1 VVARNNVGSNRRQ
14 AGLVDEPDVAPA
26 TPPGLALAG
35 TSAGAPLISLFDD
48 FFVAR
53 KPLKGSPHTE
63 AAYRGDLAAISAWLA
78 ADLGTEPG
86 ELRLGQVTAKSLRR
100 AFAAY
105 SDSHAAASIA
115 RAWAAWNQFFS
126 FLVADEVVVGNPMA
140 AVAKPKV
147 PARAPKAL
155 QGEGTPERLLEAI
168 AAGERHARHPWPEH
182 DLTFVATALLTGLR
196 LSELLGLD
204 LGSVDGREGERRL
217 KVTGK
222 GSKVRFVPI
231 EAPLEAVINHYLS
244 TRKAHCP
251 KRKLSPSLH
260 SSWTNAVSACNA
272 EGPSTWSAS
281 PTAGPA
287 SVPGSPWGHLYM
299 RYVTQLLPA
308 WPRTAPVPAR
318 SSTSWATRASTPH
331 RPTSTPRRT
340 SSERPSGRT
349 ARTVPLAGSQRTCK
363 PALADLGRG

>member
-1 VVARNNVGSNRRQ
+1 MS
-14 AGLVDEPDVAPA
+14 DERSDERPDGTVRSPTERAS
-26 TPPGLALAG
+26 TGGGLALDGDNAG
-35 TSAGAPLISLFDD
+35 VRLQELFED

-63 AAYRGDLAAISAWLA
+63 AAYRSDLAAISAQLA
-78 ADLGTEPG
+78 ASSGTVPN

-100 AFAAY
+100 AFAVY
-105 SDSHAAASIA
+105 SDSHATASIA
-115 RAWAAWNQFFS
+115 RAWAAWNQFFG

-155 QGEGTPERLLEAI
+155 QGEGTPERLLESLAT
-168 AAGERHARHPWPEH
+168 GERKARSPWPER
-182 DLTFVATALLTGLR
+182 DLAFVATAMLTGLR

-231 EAPLEAVINHYLS
+231 EAPLEAVIDHYLS

-251 KRKLSPSLH
+251 HDKLKPSSPLFLDHHGERLQRGGAQYLVRQSYRWAGIGARVPKGASVHALRH
-260 SSWTNAVSACNA
+260 TMATRLA
-272 EGPSTWSAS
+272 EDGASAS
-281 PTAGPA
+281 EIQHILGHESLNTSQVYIDATANEQRA
-287 SVPGSPWGHLYM
+287 AV
-299 RYVTQLLPA
+299 RA
-308 WPRTAPVPAR
+308 NRTYQA
-318 SSTSWATRASTPH
+318 
-331 RPTSTPRRT
+331 
-340 SSERPSGRT
+340 
-349 ARTVPLAGSQRTCK
+349 
-363 PALADLGRG
+363 LGRIAKGM